1 MATMVSAPTGTRPVA
16 QTTFAIPRFA
26 LACLAALAIAL
37 VAAAPASAENE
48 RHHRKVDV
56 IFTGNNWEGTADVVH
71 AGGSYQRIARLD
83 IVPDLDERMA
93 EIASDPVRLTYFML
107 IRILVGEGHDQ
118 FVDDMY
124 SSRDG
129 RLLVV
134 SRPSLAD
141 VVGIDLATGEV
152 AWRFPMEGQRADHM
166 GVSPDGRHVAVS
178 DSTANKVH
186 VLNVKTGT
194 EVFSFESGDSPH
206 ENTYSADGER
216 IYHASIGLVY
226 TPADQPALDSTKGE
240 RYFQVVDADTGE
252 ILKRVDMGQ
261 KLEEAGYPDMS
272 SAVRP
277 MALTPDERFA
287 YLQVSFFHGFLKYDL
302 RQDRV
307 RKVVRLPIADH
318 VRNMPRERYLLDSAH
333 HGIAINGAATKLC
346 VAGTMSDYAAIVPLR
361 SGEPTIIDDGLK
373 PYWATTT
380 EDGKNCLV
388 SWSGSDRVSVISYR
402 KRRIVADFHVG
413 DHPQRVRMGYVR
425 RSFVRANR

>member
-1 MATMVSAPTGTRPVA
+1 
-16 QTTFAIPRFA
+16 
-26 LACLAALAIAL
+26 
-37 VAAAPASAENE
+37 
-48 RHHRKVDV
+48 
-56 IFTGNNWEGTADVVH
+56 
-71 AGGSYQRIARLD
+71 
-83 IVPDLDERMA
+83 
-93 EIASDPVRLTYFML
+93 
-107 IRILVGEGHDQ
+107 
-118 FVDDMY
+118 
-124 SSRDG
+124 
-129 RLLVV
+129 
-134 SRPSLAD
+134 
-141 VVGIDLATGEV
+141 
-152 AWRFPMEGQRADHM
+152 M

-226 TPADQPALDSTKGE
+226 TPADHPALDSTKGE

-287 YLQVSFFHGFLKYDL
+287 YLQVSFFHGFIKYDL

-333 HGIAINGAATKLC
+333 HGIAINGAGTKLC
-346 VAGTMSDYAAIVPLR
+346 VAGTMSDYAAIVPVKT
-361 SGEPTIIDDGLK
+361 GEPTIIDDGLK
-373 PYWATTT
+373 PYWSTTT

-425 RSFVRANR
+425 RSFVRAHR